1 VTGLRHRHLLQ
12 GRPAVRPFFHER
24 HKRLIAALIAERKK
38 AGIRQVE
45 LAKKLKRSQTFV
57 ARMESGRR
65 RIDVIEF
72 MDLADAI
79 GFNAPKLLESLFQVP
94 HGRGNSTRAR

>member
-1 VTGLRHRHLLQ
+1 
-12 GRPAVRPFFHER
+12 
-24 HKRLIAALIAERKK
+24 
-38 AGIRQVE
+38 
-45 LAKKLKRSQTFV
+45 
-57 ARMESGRR
+57 MESGRR

>member
-1 VTGLRHRHLLQ
+1 METIQ
-12 GRPAVRPFFHER
+12 TKR
-24 HKRLIAALIAERKK
+24 HKRLIAALIAERKR
-38 AGIRQVE
+38 AGINQVA

-72 MDLADAI
+72 MDLAEAI
-79 GFNAPKLLESLFQVP
+79 GFNAPKLLEALAQVP
-94 HGRGNSTRAR
+94 HGRAKRNERE